1 MNLSTSNKI
10 LPAIVRVSLSL
21 LPLNL
26 SLSVFLHLI
35 ELFCSGELN
44 IHANRYARQSA
55 TSAVWLLFSRR
66 RVGDGDYAN
75 AEVGYVLS
83 HYNLSPFTIQNLHRL
98 HEYMVIH

>member
-1 MNLSTSNKI
+1 MPTDTLVKVLHYAGEQRKKRKSNRHMH
-10 LPAIVRVSLSL
+10 LFPVRRKL
-21 LPLNL
+21 
-26 SLSVFLHLI
+26 
-35 ELFCSGELN
+35 
-44 IHANRYARQSA
+44 Q
-55 TSAVWLLFSRR
+55 VWLLFSRQ

>member
-1 MNLSTSNKI
+1 M
-10 LPAIVRVSLSL
+10 A
-21 LPLNL
+21 
-26 SLSVFLHLI
+26 SV
-35 ELFCSGELN
+35 
-44 IHANRYARQSA
+44 
-55 TSAVWLLFSRR
+55 SRR